1 MSLCQVKREFLK
13 KITDGL
19 DNLMVFSLRANEIG
33 TKPESEIE
41 AFIKKHLLKQ
51 NDKGKFE
58 FSRSKFTTGLEILDF
73 EILAK
78 ILMYFDT
85 VDMSLYKVYKESK
98 FTSFNG
104 EPVALTKEER
114 KLSNLIN
121 KGDLHTFRDLISY

>member
-33 TKPESEIE
+33 TEPIGEIE
-41 AFIKKHLLKQ
+41 AFIKEHMLKQ
-51 NDKGKFE
+51 NDKGGFE
-58 FSRSKFTTGLEILDF
+58 FSRSRFITGLTILDF
-73 EILAK
+73 DMLAR

-104 EPVALTKEER
+104 EHVALTKEEC

-121 KGDLHTFRDLISY
+121 KGDIHTFRDIISY

>member
-33 TKPESEIE
+33 TEPMGEIE
-41 AFIKKHLLKQ
+41 AFIKKHLLRQ
-51 NDKGKFE
+51 NDKGRFE
-58 FSRSKFTTGLEILDF
+58 FSRSKFTTALSILDF
-73 EILAK
+73 EILAR

-98 FTSFNG
+98 FTTFNG
-104 EPVALTKEER
+104 EPIVLTKDEH
-114 KLSNLIN
+114 KLSILIN
-121 KGDLHTFRDLISY
+121 KGDLHSFRDFISY